1 MNLKE
6 QLYVCTLAKCGTIS
20 KAAEEL
26 YISPPALSVYLSN
39 LEKYL
44 GVRLFERT
52 GKSLVPTSMGRE
64 YVERAEKMLQMKE
77 DFELLLEQSSGKCKG
92 SLRVGIQHRRAISI
106 APYLMV
112 HFLKEYP
119 DINLIIKEGV
129 YDELVQMYQ
138 TNAIDFLI
146 YTCADELPDT
156 TYVDLGEEHVL
167 LVLPEHH
174 PANASTWWKEGE
186 HFPHLDPSFL
196 TDEVFVLP
204 IKKQS
209 LRSTAERILEQ
220 YRIRPKRIIEIRYFE
235 TAMSMVDQGVGIGFN
250 RSGYIQGMDRFPGV
264 RYCLI
269 GDVPYSARLVLA
281 YRKGRNLAPHME
293 RLIELIKEHINK
305 T

>member
-64 YVERAEKMLQMKE
+64 YVERAEKMLQMKK

-92 SLRVGIQHRRAISI
+92 SLRG
-106 APYLMV
+106 
-112 HFLKEYP
+112 
-119 DINLIIKEGV
+119 
-129 YDELVQMYQ
+129 
-138 TNAIDFLI
+138 
-146 YTCADELPDT
+146 
-156 TYVDLGEEHVL
+156 
-167 LVLPEHH
+167 
-174 PANASTWWKEGE
+174 
-186 HFPHLDPSFL
+186 
-196 TDEVFVLP
+196 
-204 IKKQS
+204 
-209 LRSTAERILEQ
+209 TAERILEQ

-250 RSGYIQGMDRFPGV
+250 RSGYIRGMDRFPGV

-293 RLIELIKEHINK
+293 RLIQLIKEHINK